1 MAGSSRGLKRKT
13 VAPKAAADLRNP
25 GAPHLMITFF
35 RRILNSKIGIIL
47 AFVLLGVIAVGFAA
61 TDIQNLGGTPTG
73 AGGAVAEVAGEEVPQ
88 TELAMRVDQEW
99 RTARQQQ
106 PTLDL
111 ATFVAGGGADQTLER
126 IVNGMA
132 LQAFAH
138 ANGMRVSDRL
148 VDGRIASI
156 PAFQGA
162 TGKFDP
168 AVFRQVLASE
178 RVSEAQIRADIAR
191 ETLVNQVMG
200 PIVGASQVPQQ
211 IALPYANLLLE
222 RRQGQ
227 FGLIPA
233 SAMPAG
239 APPTA
244 QEMQTFY
251 QRNIQRFTIPQR
263 RVVRYAVFDA
273 SKVADAGPPTDAE
286 IAQTYAAKRAKY
298 AARETRDLSQ
308 VIVIDQAGANAIAQR
323 VRGGA
328 TMAAAAEAAGLEATT
343 LNDTEKAA
351 LATQSSQAVADAA
364 FAAAE
369 GAVAGPVRSP
379 LGWHVLRVED
389 TAQIAG
395 RTLAEARDQIV
406 TELTASKTANA
417 MSDLV
422 TSIEDEVSGGASF
435 AEVAQ
440 KFGLA
445 VVTSPAVTSN
455 GMNPDAPQAT
465 PAPELTSV
473 LQAAFEAEQGD
484 DPQVSS
490 LPANAG
496 YVLWGLD
503 SIVPA
508 TPRPLASVRD
518 VVSRQV
524 VLERQQRAARTA
536 ARQAVAKINRGM
548 PIAQAMR
555 ETGLTLPPL
564 ESVGGTRSE
573 LTSQQGRLAPPIALM
588 FSMAKSTAKQLEA
601 PNNGGFLVVY
611 LNEVVKGDAS
621 KNQPVIAATRRGLSQ
636 VAGQEYAQQFSR
648 AVRAAMDT
656 TINKEGLAAAKRQII
671 GGPASSAQ

>member
-1 MAGSSRGLKRKT
+1 
-13 VAPKAAADLRNP
+13 
-25 GAPHLMITFF
+25 MITFF
-35 RRILNSKIGIIL
+35 RRILNSKIGLIL
-47 AFVLLGVIAVGFAA
+47 AFVLLGVIAIGFAA
-61 TDIQNLGGTPTG
+61 TDIQGLGGGPTG
-73 AGGAVAEVAGEEVPQ
+73 AGGAVAEVAGEDVPQ
-88 TELAMRVDQEW
+88 TELANRVDQEW
-99 RTARQQQ
+99 RSARQQQ

-111 ATFVAGGGADQTLER
+111 AAFVAGGGVDQTLER

-162 TGKFDP
+162 SGKFDP
-168 AVFRQVLASE
+168 TVFRQVLASE

-191 ETLVNQVMG
+191 ETLVNQLMG
-200 PIVGASQVPQQ
+200 PIITASQVPQQ

-222 RRQGQ
+222 RREGT

-233 SAMPAG
+233 AAMPAG
-239 APPTA
+239 VPPTTR
-244 QEMQTFY
+244 EMQTFY

-263 RVVRYAVFDA
+263 RVVQYAVFDK
-273 SKVADAGPPTDAE
+273 SKVADKGRPTDAE
-286 IAQTYAAKRAKY
+286 IAQTYNAGRAKY
-298 AARETRDLSQ
+298 AARETRDLAQ

-328 TMAAAAEAAGLEATT
+328 TLAAAAQAAGLEATT
-343 LNDTEKAA
+343 LSDIEKGA
-351 LATQSSQAVADAA
+351 LAGQSSQAVADAA

-379 LGWHVLRVED
+379 LGWHVFRVED
-389 TAQIAG
+389 VAQIAG
-395 RTLAEARDQIV
+395 RTLEQARDDIV
-406 TELTASKTANA
+406 TELTATKTANA

-440 KFGLA
+440 KFGLTT
-445 VVTSPAVTSN
+445 VKSPAVTSN

-465 PAPELTSV
+465 PAAELTSV

-490 LPANAG
+490 LPQDAG

-524 VLERQQRAARTA
+524 VLERQQRAARTV
-536 ARQAVAKINRGM
+536 ARQVVAKVNRGM
-548 PIAQAMR
+548 PVTQALR
-555 ETGLTLPPL
+555 ETGLTLPPP
-564 ESVGGTRSE
+564 ETVAGTRSE
-573 LTSQQGRLAPPIALM
+573 LTSQQQQQGRLAPPLALM
-588 FSMAKSTAKQLEA
+588 FSMAEGTAKQLEA
-601 PNNGGFLVVY
+601 PGNQGFLIVRT
-611 LNEVVKGDAS
+611 NKIIEGDAS
-621 KNQPVIAATRRGLSQ
+621 KNPQVVAATRSGLSQ

-648 AVRAAMDT
+648 AVRAAMKT
-656 TINKEGLAAAKRQII
+656 TINKDGVAAAKRQIS
-671 GGPASSAQ
+671 GQQ

>member
-1 MAGSSRGLKRKT
+1 
-13 VAPKAAADLRNP
+13 
-25 GAPHLMITFF
+25 MITFF
-35 RRILNSKIGIIL
+35 RRILNSKIGLIL

-88 TELAMRVDQEW
+88 SELAMRVDQEW

-126 IVNGMA
+126 IINGMA

-162 TGKFDP
+162 SGKFDP
-168 AVFRQVLASE
+168 ATFRQVLASE
-178 RVSEAQIRADIAR
+178 RISEAQIRADIAR

-200 PIVGASQVPQQ
+200 PIVGAGQVPQQ
-211 IALPYANLLLE
+211 LALPYANLLLE

-233 SAMPAG
+233 AAMDAG

-263 RVVRYAVFDA
+263 RVIRYAVFDS
-273 SKVADAGPPTDAE
+273 SKVANAAKPTEAE
-286 IAQTYAAKRAKY
+286 IAQTYTANRAKY

-328 TMAAAAEAAGLEATT
+328 TLAAAAQAAGLEATS
-343 LNDTEKAA
+343 LNDIEKAA
-351 LATQSSQAVADAA
+351 LAGQSSQAVADAA
-364 FAAAE
+364 FAAAK
-369 GAVAGPVRSP
+369 GAVAGPVRSS

-395 RTLAEARDQIV
+395 RTLAEARDEIV
-406 TELTASKTANA
+406 AELTASKTANA

-422 TSIEDEVSGGASF
+422 TNIENEVSGGASF

-440 KFGLA
+440 KFGLNT
-445 VVTSPAVTSN
+445 VTSPAVTSN

-473 LQAAFEAEQGD
+473 LKAAFEAEQGD

-490 LPANAG
+490 LPENAG

-524 VLERQQRAARTA
+524 VLERQQRAARNV
-536 ARQAVAKINRGM
+536 ARQVVAKVNRGT

-555 ETGLTLPPL
+555 ETGLKLPPL

-573 LTSQQGRLAPPIALM
+573 LTSQQGRIAPPIAMM
-588 FSMAKSTAKQLEA
+588 FSMAKNTAKQLEA
-601 PNNGGFLVVY
+601 PNNGGFLVIY
-611 LNEVVKGDAS
+611 LNDVVNGDAS
-621 KNQPVIAATRRGLSQ
+621 KNPQVIAATRQGLSQ
-636 VAGQEYAQQFSR
+636 VAGQEYAEQFSR
-648 AVRAAMDT
+648 AVRAAMKT
-656 TINKEGLAAAKRQII
+656 TINKEGLAAAKRQIS
-671 GGPASSAQ
+671 GGPASGAQ